1 MTVDDNLIAK
11 LSKLSSLEIDDS
23 KKEKLKAELGDIINF
38 VENLNEIDVS
48 GIEATFST
56 IEGGTPLR
64 EDVAVQNKDLKGQ
77 TKIEKEHIDNNQAVR
92 DMLTKRGIVPE
103 NLPPAEDVKKLQRKL
118 EGDEKK
124 LLKNK
129 KKGK

>member
-38 VENLNEIDVS
+38 VENLNEIDDS

-64 EDVAVQNKDLKGQ
+64 EDVAVQDLELSSNIMKHAPNSEDGYF
-77 TKIEKEHIDNNQAVR
+77 
-92 DMLTKRGIVPE
+92 IVPKIIE
-103 NLPPAEDVKKLQRKL
+103 
-118 EGDEKK
+118 
-124 LLKNK
+124 
-129 KKGK
+129 

>member
-23 KKEKLKAELGDIINF
+23 KKEKLKAEVGDIINF

-56 IEGGTPLR
+56 IEGWTPLR
-64 EDVAVQNKDLKGQ
+64 EDIAVQDLELSSNIMKHAPNSEDGYF
-77 TKIEKEHIDNNQAVR
+77 
-92 DMLTKRGIVPE
+92 IVPKIIE
-103 NLPPAEDVKKLQRKL
+103 
-118 EGDEKK
+118 
-124 LLKNK
+124 
-129 KKGK
+129 

>member
-38 VENLNEIDVS
+38 DENLNEIDVS
-48 GIEATFST
+48 GIEATYRT

-64 EDVAVQNKDLKGQ
+64 EDVAVQDLELSSNIMKHAPNSEDGYF
-77 TKIEKEHIDNNQAVR
+77 
-92 DMLTKRGIVPE
+92 IVPKIIE
-103 NLPPAEDVKKLQRKL
+103 
-118 EGDEKK
+118 
-124 LLKNK
+124 
-129 KKGK
+129 